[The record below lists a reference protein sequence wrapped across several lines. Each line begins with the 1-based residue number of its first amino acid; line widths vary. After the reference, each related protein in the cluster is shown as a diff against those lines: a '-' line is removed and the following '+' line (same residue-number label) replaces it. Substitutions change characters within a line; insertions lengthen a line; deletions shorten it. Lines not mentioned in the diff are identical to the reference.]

1 MHISNSQARRMAA
14 KQSGHLDHATLRML
28 AGIPVLAALAE
39 LPVEDIQG
47 AVAETRRSDTRI
59 LFRQG
64 DKAERIHVV
73 ASGEVILTTSAFA
86 GGEETVID
94 IIRAGTCFG
103 EEAFLGH
110 DHLLT
115 ATAQAG
121 SRVLSIDPAILP
133 RNDRSVLEHVY
144 GRLSAMMTEV
154 AALKSVA
161 PAQRLARLL
170 VSLADRSEGTA
181 SIPLPAKHKTM
192 AAWVGV
198 RPETFSSRL
207 LPKLKSVGV
216 SFEGNQIDIA
226 DIAAL
231 SSFAQ
236 THSVMKGA
244 R

>member
-1 MHISNSQARRMAA
+1 MHISNSQARRVAA
-14 KQSGHLDHATLRML
+14 RQSGHLDHATLRML
-28 AGIPVLAALAE
+28 AGIPILAALAD
-39 LPVEDIQG
+39 LPVEDIQD
-47 AVAETRRSDTRI
+47 AVFEIRRTEPRI

-64 DKAERIHVV
+64 DKADRVHLVS
-73 ASGEVILTTSAFA
+73 AGEVILTASAFA
-86 GGEETVID
+86 GGEESVIE

-103 EEAFLGH
+103 EEAFLGLH
-110 DHLLT
+110 HMLT
-115 ATAQAG
+115 ATAGAG
-121 SRVLSIDPAILP
+121 ARIVTIDPAILP
-133 RNDRSVLEHVY
+133 INDRSVLEHVY

-154 AALKSVA
+154 AVLKSIA

-170 VSLADRSEGTA
+170 VSLADQADGAA

-207 LPKLKSVGV
+207 LPKLKSLGV
-216 SFEGNQIDIA
+216 SFDGQVIGIA
-226 DIAAL
+226 DIAVL

-236 THSVMKGA
+236 TYSVMKGT

>member
-1 MHISNSQARRMAA
+1 MHISNSQARRLAA
-14 KQSGHLDHATLRML
+14 KQSGILDHATLRML
-28 AGIPVLAALAE
+28 AGIPVLTALAD

-47 AVAETRRSDTRI
+47 AVTETSRRDTRI

-64 DKAERIHVV
+64 DRAKRLYAVI
-73 ASGEVILTTSAFA
+73 SGEVILTTCAFA
-86 GGEETVID
+86 GGEETIID
-94 IIRAGTCFG
+94 IIRAGTCLG
-103 EEAFLGH
+103 EEAFLGL

-121 SRVLSIDPAILP
+121 SRVVSIDPAILP

-154 AALKSVA
+154 ATLKSVA

-170 VSLADRSEGTA
+170 VSLADRTEGTA
-181 SIPLPAKHKTM
+181 SIPLPVKHKTL

-216 SFEGNQIDIA
+216 SFEGNLIDIA

>member
-28 AGIPVLAALAE
+28 ADIPVLAALAD
-39 LPVEDIQG
+39 LPVDDVLD
-47 AVAETRRSDTRI
+47 AVVEIRRADTRI
-59 LFRQG
+59 LFHQG
-64 DKAERIHVV
+64 DKASRLYVV
-73 ASGEVILTTSAFA
+73 SSGEVILTASAFA
-86 GGEETVID
+86 SCEETVID
-94 IIRAGTCFG
+94 IARVGTCFG
-103 EEAFLGH
+103 EEAFLGL
-110 DHLLT
+110 DHLTT
-115 ATAQAG
+115 ATIGAG
-121 SRVLSIDPAILP
+121 SRVVAIDPAILP
-133 RNDRSVLEHVY
+133 QNDRSVLEHVY

-170 VSLADRSEGTA
+170 VSLADRTEGSA

-216 SFEGNQIDIA
+216 SFEGNLIDIA

-236 THSVMKGA
+236 TYSVMKGA